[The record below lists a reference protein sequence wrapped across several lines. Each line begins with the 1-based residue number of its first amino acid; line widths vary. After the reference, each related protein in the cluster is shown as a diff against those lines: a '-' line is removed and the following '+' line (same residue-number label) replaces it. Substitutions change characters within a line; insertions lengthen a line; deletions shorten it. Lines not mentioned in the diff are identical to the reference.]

1 MRTRKHEPW
10 TAVAYP
16 QDFSE
21 QGAGL
26 GPQTILRLQRIVLA
40 RRQGYNI
47 RAIVLA
53 CGLGPDVNEYP
64 KQTKSF
70 AEMMR
75 AWLVAEGTFT
85 AETIHCSTNNRVWN
99 CIEATLEMIKMIKD
113 RGLSRNV
120 LVVSTGFHIFPRMWS
135 TWVLLCGGKRGWKLA
150 FAPAWDGTYDLP
162 HELGGTVK
170 YIPMAL
176 WHRGKI

>member
-1 MRTRKHEPW
+1 
-10 TAVAYP
+10 
-16 QDFSE
+16 
-21 QGAGL
+21 
-26 GPQTILRLQRIVLA
+26 
-40 RRQGYNI
+40 
-47 RAIVLA
+47 
-53 CGLGPDVNEYP
+53 LGPDVNEYP